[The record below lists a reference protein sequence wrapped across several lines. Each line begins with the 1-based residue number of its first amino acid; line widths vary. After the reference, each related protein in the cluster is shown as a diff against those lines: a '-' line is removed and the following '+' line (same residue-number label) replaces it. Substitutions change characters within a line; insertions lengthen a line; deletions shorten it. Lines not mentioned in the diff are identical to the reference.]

1 VKVDEEAEQGK
12 ENNEEEDDYEEE
24 EDDDESE
31 GSDWEEEHCS
41 KKAKVESQPNSSC
54 DTDSEPEPVCGL
66 LGEGGYPSP
75 FPSPDHNYAISPV
88 KGEAADVKVEAVE
101 EEDVKHEP
109 DEEKE
114 EEPPSRYRVGPSQV
128 CSIFKSFSTF
138 SFGSRRN
145 ADTRSWMRNIF

>member
-1 VKVDEEAEQGK
+1 MDVEENEFENEFENEVDEDAEGTG
-12 ENNEEEDDYEEE
+12 EE
-24 EDDDESE
+24 
-31 GSDWEEEHCS
+31 
-41 KKAKVESQPNSSC
+41 
-54 DTDSEPEPVCGL
+54 
-66 LGEGGYPSP
+66 
-75 FPSPDHNYAISPV
+75 
-88 KGEAADVKVEAVE
+88 EAVE